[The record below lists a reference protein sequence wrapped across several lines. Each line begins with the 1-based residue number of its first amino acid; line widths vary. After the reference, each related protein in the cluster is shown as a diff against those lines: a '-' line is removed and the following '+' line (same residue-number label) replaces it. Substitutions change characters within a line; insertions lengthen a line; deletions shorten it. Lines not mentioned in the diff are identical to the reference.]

1 MGARAPRPAP
11 AHAAAESLTRGA
23 ARAVQVSIAL
33 MPPSALRLAI
43 EPDAWAAFECEQL
56 GSGLHV
62 YTARSA
68 SDAAPG

>member
-1 MGARAPRPAP
+1 MPRA
-11 AHAAAESLTRGA
+11 LTRGA
-23 ARAVQVSIAL
+23 ARVVQVSIAL

-68 SDAAPG
+68 CCDAGRAAPGPG